1 MPGERLTAPDEELL
15 RTSGLSVHFPVRGSG
30 SGRKQVVHAL
40 DDVSLS
46 VRRGRTLG
54 VVGES
59 GSGKTTL
66 GYAVVGHHQPTA
78 GRIWFQG
85 TDVTGY
91 KGAKLRDLRR
101 DIQMVY
107 QDPYGSLNPRMRVE
121 DIVAEP
127 LVAHDRVRSG
137 RELRLKVGELLEMCG
152 LPLTAAS
159 RYPHAFSGG
168 QRQRIVIAR
177 ALALEPKLIVADEP
191 TSALDVSVQA
201 QIVNLLQSL
210 QDRLGLSY
218 IFVSHDLAVVRR
230 VSHEIAVMYLGRVVE
245 LGTAERIFDAP
256 QHPYTKALLS
266 AIPVPDPEVDWEG
279 REKLAGEM
287 PSPLEPPS
295 GCRFRTRCPIAVERC
310 ALELPPF
317 DEHAPGHWAACHR
330 IGETATERVA
340 SINEEAR

>member
-1 MPGERLTAPDEELL
+1 MPADELL
-15 RTSGLSVHFPVRGSG
+15 RTSGLSVHFPVRRSG
-30 SGRKQVVHAL
+30 FGPKQVVHAL
-40 DDVSLS
+40 DDVSLA
-46 VRRGRTLG
+46 VRPGRTLG

-66 GYAVVGHHQPTA
+66 GYAVVGHHRPTA

-91 KGAKLRDLRR
+91 TGARLRELRR
-101 DIQMVY
+101 DIQMIY
-107 QDPYGSLNPRMRVE
+107 QDPYGSLNPRMRIE

-127 LVAHDRVRSG
+127 LVAHERVRTR

-152 LPLTAAS
+152 LSPTSAS

-201 QIVNLLQSL
+201 QIVNLMQSL

-266 AIPVPDPEVDWEG
+266 AIPVPDPEFGWGG
-279 REKLAGEM
+279 RQALGGEV
-287 PSPLEPPS
+287 PSPLEPPP
-295 GCRFRTRCPIAVERC
+295 GCRFHTRCPIVIDRC
-310 ALELPPF
+310 SAELPEF
-317 DEHAPGHWAACHR
+317 AEHAPGHWAACHR
-330 IGETATERVA
+330 IEER
-340 SINEEAR
+340 